1 MSKTVS
7 VVAAG
12 VAIIMGCCG
21 CQSAK
26 TRTAEGS
33 VIGGLLGA
41 AAGGIIGHQS
51 GHGTE
56 GALIGAATG
65 AVAGGVVGSQ
75 IEKPG
80 QEQAAAQSAPS
91 SQMSVAE
98 VLDLSRQGV
107 NEDIIID
114 RIKTSGTV
122 LALSQNDISYLR
134 QQGVS
139 ERVIAA
145 LQGQ

>member
-1 MSKTVS
+1 MNRMTIMTCGLV
-7 VVAAG
+7 G
-12 VAIIMGCCG
+12 VLCCG
-21 CQSAK
+21 CQSTKSRAV
-26 TRTAEGS
+26 EGS

-51 GHGTE
+51 RHGAE

-75 IEKPG
+75 IEKPAEEIPAS
-80 QEQAAAQSAPS
+80 QEAAPGV
-91 SQMSVAE
+91 SVAE
-98 VLDLSRQGV
+98 VLDLTRQGV
-107 NEDIIID
+107 HEDIIVD

-122 LALSQNDISYLR
+122 LSLSQSDISYLR

-139 ERVIAA
+139 EKVIAA
-145 LQGQ
+145 LAGQ

>member
-1 MSKTVS
+1 MKKIFL
-7 VVAAG
+7 VACA
-12 VAIIMGCCG
+12 VMLAASSG
-21 CQSAK
+21 CQSTK
-26 TRTAEGS
+26 TRAVEGS

-41 AAGGIIGHQS
+41 AAGGIIGHQG

-75 IEKPG
+75 MEKPAEP
-80 QEQAAAQSAPS
+80 QTATQSTQTPT
-91 SQMSVAE
+91 MSIAE
-98 VLDLSRQGV
+98 VLDLTRQGV

-114 RIKTSGTV
+114 RIRTSGT
-122 LALSQNDISYLR
+122 LLTLSQGDMSYLR

-139 ERVIAA
+139 EKVILA